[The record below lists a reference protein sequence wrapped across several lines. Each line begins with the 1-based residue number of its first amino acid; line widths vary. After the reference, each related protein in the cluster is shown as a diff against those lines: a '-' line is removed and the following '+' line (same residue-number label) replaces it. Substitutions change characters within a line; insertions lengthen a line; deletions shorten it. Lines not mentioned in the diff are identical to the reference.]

1 MWGIFF
7 VGICIF
13 CLCFS
18 VESLSSFPVSQTTNP
33 NQMKN
38 PKNLQDLAN
47 YTLKLLESIEEWNAD
62 ILDEIADYAI
72 ELELAKLNADGMFE
86 RKKD

>member
-1 MWGIFF
+1 
-7 VGICIF
+7 
-13 CLCFS
+13 
-18 VESLSSFPVSQTTNP
+18 
-33 NQMKN
+33 MKN